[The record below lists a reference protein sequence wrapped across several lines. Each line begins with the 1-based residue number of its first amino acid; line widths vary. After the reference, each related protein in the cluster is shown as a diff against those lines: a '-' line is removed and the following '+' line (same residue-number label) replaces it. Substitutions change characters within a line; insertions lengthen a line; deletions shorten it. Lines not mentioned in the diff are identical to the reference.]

1 MAISDRLNSIKTHV
15 GNAYAGV
22 YNRGGT
28 IPTNKNIEN
37 LKAAIESIA
46 VQKPEQEKTVNVTE
60 NGSVVILP
68 DDGKVLTKATAV
80 VDVQPSLQA
89 KTVTPTNAQQV
100 VKPDSAYYG
109 LSQVTVAA
117 APTETATV
125 TPTKST
131 QTKTPS
137 NGKVGFSQVTVNP
150 IPDEY
155 IIPSGSQNITAN
167 GTYDVTS
174 KASVVVN
181 VDTAKPEQTKTV
193 TITENGTI
201 TITPDSGKVLTAVTV
216 TTNVQADKPTLNAPA
231 IALSGSVVTIT
242 DNLNGNF
249 VTSYTLYNGSTV
261 ITTTTSK
268 TIDLSTYITTAGT
281 YTLTVKAKGTNFN
294 TSPES
299 NTVTYTLQSQTTTPV
314 ISFVSGT
321 TIQIDT
327 IDNNA
332 TTIEVFADGTSI
344 GSVSKS

>member
-1 MAISDRLNSIKTHV
+1 MAIILKNKDGVLLKT
-15 GNAYAGV
+15 AGK
-22 YNRGGT
+22 YC
-28 IPTNKNIEN
+28 
-37 LKAAIESIA
+37 
-46 VQKPEQEKTVNVTE
+46 PEDITVVPQLQEKTVTPSETQQTATPDANYA
-60 NGSVVILP
+60 GLSKVIV
-68 DDGKVLTKATAV
+68 GAVQTKEV
-80 VDVQPSLQA
+80 
-89 KTVTPTNAQQV
+89 TVTPAQDQQV
-100 VKPDSAYYG
+100 LEVTDNKYYKK
-109 LSQVTVAA
+109 VTVEA
-117 APTETATV
+117 
-125 TPTKST
+125 
-131 QTKTPS
+131 
-137 NGKVGFSQVTVNP
+137 
-150 IPDEY
+150 IPADY
-155 IIPSGSQNITAN
+155 VIPSGTIQITEN

-216 TTNVQADKPTLNAPA
+216 TTNVQAEKPTLNAPA

-294 TSPES
+294 ES
-299 NTVTYTLQSQTTTPV
+299 ASSNSVTYTLKSQTTPV
-314 ISFVSGT
+314 ISLVSGT

-327 IDNNA
+327 IYDNA

>member
-1 MAISDRLNSIKTHV
+1 MAIILKNKDGVLLKT
-15 GNAYAGV
+15 AGK
-22 YNRGGT
+22 YC
-28 IPTNKNIEN
+28 
-37 LKAAIESIA
+37 
-46 VQKPEQEKTVNVTE
+46 PEDITVVPQLQEKTVTPSETQQTATPDANYA
-60 NGSVVILP
+60 GLSKVIV
-68 DDGKVLTKATAV
+68 GAVQTKEV
-80 VDVQPSLQA
+80 
-89 KTVTPTNAQQV
+89 TVTPAQDQQV
-100 VKPDSAYYG
+100 LEVTDNKYYKK
-109 LSQVTVAA
+109 VTVEA
-117 APTETATV
+117 
-125 TPTKST
+125 
-131 QTKTPS
+131 
-137 NGKVGFSQVTVNP
+137 
-150 IPDEY
+150 IPADY
-155 IIPSGSQNITAN
+155 VIPSGTIQITEN

-201 TITPDSGKVLTAVTV
+201 TIIPDSGKVLTAVTV
-216 TTNVQADKPTLNAPA
+216 TTNVQGAKPTLNAPA

-268 TIDLSTYITTAGT
+268 TIDLSTCITTAGT

-294 TSPES
+294 ES
-299 NTVTYTLQSQTTTPV
+299 ASSNSVTYTLKSQTTPV
-314 ISFVSGT
+314 ISLVSGT

-327 IDNNA
+327 IYDNA

>member
-1 MAISDRLNSIKTHV
+1 MAIILKNKDGVLLKT
-15 GNAYAGV
+15 AGK
-22 YNRGGT
+22 YC
-28 IPTNKNIEN
+28 
-37 LKAAIESIA
+37 
-46 VQKPEQEKTVNVTE
+46 PEDITVVPQLQEKTVTPSETQQTATPDANYA
-60 NGSVVILP
+60 GLSKVIV
-68 DDGKVLTKATAV
+68 GAVQTKEV
-80 VDVQPSLQA
+80 
-89 KTVTPTNAQQV
+89 TVTPAQDQQV
-100 VKPDSAYYG
+100 LEVTDNKYYKK
-109 LSQVTVAA
+109 VTVEA
-117 APTETATV
+117 
-125 TPTKST
+125 
-131 QTKTPS
+131 
-137 NGKVGFSQVTVNP
+137 
-150 IPDEY
+150 IPADY
-155 IIPSGSQNITAN
+155 VIPSGTIQITEN

-216 TTNVQADKPTLNAPA
+216 TTNVQAEKPTLNAPA

-261 ITTTTSK
+261 ITTTTDK
-268 TIDLSTYITTAGT
+268 TINLSTCITTAGT

-294 TSPES
+294 ES
-299 NTVTYTLQSQTTTPV
+299 ASSNSVTYTLKSQTTPV
-314 ISFVSGT
+314 ISLVSGT

-327 IDNNA
+327 IYDNA